1 MRCEWESSKIGDLGK
16 IITGKTPPTKNQ
28 DLWDG
33 NIPFITPRDLQN
45 GKTVLCTERTITSNG
60 IKVMQSVKLPP
71 KSVCVSCIGNIG
83 YVAMTCSECISNQQ
97 INSIIV
103 NSNNDADFVYYL
115 MKSLHSTFKNYE
127 GQSTTLSILNKKHF
141 SDIDIC
147 IPPLDIQKQIAAI
160 LSALDEKI
168 AINRAINDNLEQQAQ
183 ALFKKWFVDN
193 PDAISWKE
201 GNFSNLIEKTIS
213 GDWGKDS
220 PFGNNTEMVYCI
232 RGANI
237 PEVRAGNKGKMPTRY
252 ILPKNYAD
260 KQLVDGDIVVE
271 ISGGSPTQSTGR
283 AAAVSN
289 ALLARYDKGMICTN
303 FCKALKPRAG
313 YSMYVY
319 YYWQYLYDRNIF
331 FSYENGTTGIKNLDI
346 NGFIETEPIFIAPK
360 EMVRKF
366 DAVCQSIFL
375 KIYANGLEN
384 EKLALLRDTLLP
396 KLMSGE
402 LDVSGVDL

>member
-147 IPPLDIQKQIAAI
+147 IPPLDIQKKIAAI

-168 AINRAINDNLEQQAQ
+168 AINRAINDNLADLLQTIYQERFGNDILAVNQGVLSDICSYSRDKVAVSELNVITYFSTENMLSGKAGSTEATSLPTTSQTTACHKGDT
-183 ALFKKWFVDN
+183 LISNIRPYFKK
-193 PDAISWKE
+193 I
-201 GNFSNLIEKTIS
+201 
-213 GDWGKDS
+213 
-220 PFGNNTEMVYCI
+220 VYCEDKCGCSTDVLCFTPS
-232 RGANI
+232 RPCYSAYLFS
-237 PEVRAGNKGKMPTRY
+237 T
-252 ILPKNYAD
+252 LYAD
-260 KQLVDGDIVVE
+260 KFFAFMVAGSKGTKMPRGDKQQIMTYPVVLPSE
-271 ISGGSPTQSTGR
+271 EELAGFNTIASPLLEQIY
-283 AAAVSN
+283 SN
-289 ALLARYDKGMICTN
+289 IA
-303 FCKALKPRAG
+303 
-313 YSMYVY
+313 
-319 YYWQYLYDRNIF
+319 
-331 FSYENGTTGIKNLDI
+331 ENKRL
-346 NGFIETEPIFIAPK
+346 
-360 EMVRKF
+360 
-366 DAVCQSIFL
+366 SI
-375 KIYANGLEN
+375 
-384 EKLALLRDTLLP
+384 LRDTLLP

-402 LDVSGVDL
+402 INVSAVQL

>member
-83 YVAMTCSECISNQQ
+83 YVAMTYSECISNQQ

-147 IPPLDIQKQIAAI
+147 IPPLDIQKKIAAI

-168 AINRAINDNLEQQAQ
+168 AINRAINDNLANLLQTIYQERFGNDILAVNQGVLSDICSYSRDKVAVSELNVRTYFSTENMLSGKAGSTEATSLPTTSQTTACHKGDT
-183 ALFKKWFVDN
+183 LISNIRPYFKK
-193 PDAISWKE
+193 I
-201 GNFSNLIEKTIS
+201 
-213 GDWGKDS
+213 
-220 PFGNNTEMVYCI
+220 VYCEDKCGCSTDVLCFTPSQPCYSAYLFSTLYAD
-232 RGANI
+232 RFFAFM
-237 PEVRAGNKGKMPTRY
+237 VAGSKGTKMPRG
-252 ILPKNYAD
+252 D
-260 KQLVDGDIVVE
+260 KQQIMTYPVVLPSE
-271 ISGGSPTQSTGR
+271 EELAGFNTIASPLLEQIY
-283 AAAVSN
+283 SN
-289 ALLARYDKGMICTN
+289 R
-303 FCKALKPRAG
+303 
-313 YSMYVY
+313 S
-319 YYWQYLYDRNIF
+319 
-331 FSYENGTTGIKNLDI
+331 ENKRL
-346 NGFIETEPIFIAPK
+346 
-360 EMVRKF
+360 
-366 DAVCQSIFL
+366 SI
-375 KIYANGLEN
+375 
-384 EKLALLRDTLLP
+384 LRDTLLP

-402 LDVSGVDL
+402 INVSAIRL